1 MTAPA
6 TVRRLVWLLF
16 LSTSLGSAG
25 YIAGNTISAIVGD
38 SLSHT
43 TGLAGLPGA
52 IYMLGGALA
61 SYPASRFMEYTGRRL
76 GLSLGF
82 VLGIVGSLLA
92 GAAVL
97 TASFPLFLF
106 GLALMGASRAA
117 GDLARYAAAEMHL
130 TTERGR
136 AISRVVLGGT
146 VGAVLGPA
154 IVGPMGELAKSLG
167 APELAGPWFA
177 SAALFGL
184 GALLLFL
191 FLSPDPRDIGRR
203 LATQE
208 AEQQPENMPRRGVGE
223 LLRLPAVQTALAA
236 MILGQVVMVM
246 LMSMTALH
254 MRGNQHNLNDISIVI
269 SLHTLGM
276 FGPSLFS
283 GQLVDKWGRAPVI
296 GTGAALTIFSCLLAP
311 LSTDT
316 WVLGAALLLL
326 GLGWNFCYVAGG
338 ALLTDALT
346 PSERTH
352 GQGSTDLLINLVSAL
367 GSLSSGLLYASAG
380 YALIAWVGLGLTLVP
395 LFLAASLTAR
405 QKRRASLTAI
415 SP

>member
-1 MTAPA
+1 MTPPS

-16 LSTSLGSAG
+16 FSTSLGSAG
-25 YIAGNTISAIVGD
+25 YIAGNTIAAIVGD
-38 SLSHT
+38 SLSQAK
-43 TGLAGLPGA
+43 GLAGLPGA

-61 SYPASRFMEYTGRRL
+61 SYPAARFMERIGRRL

-82 VLGIVGSLLA
+82 IIGIMGSLLA
-92 GAAVL
+92 GAAVI

-117 GDLARYAAAEMHL
+117 GDLGRYAAAEMHL
-130 TTERGR
+130 TAERGR

-177 SAALFGL
+177 SAALFAL
-184 GALLLFL
+184 GSLLLFL
-191 FLSPDPRDIGRR
+191 FLSPDPRDIGRT
-203 LATQE
+203 LAAHE
-208 AEQQPENMPRRGVGE
+208 ASQQIEIAPTRGWGE

-236 MILGQVVMVM
+236 MVLGQAVMVM

-254 MRGNQHNLNDISIVI
+254 MRGHQHGLGDISIVI

-276 FGPSLFS
+276 FGPSIFS
-283 GQLVDKWGRAPVI
+283 GQLVDRWGRAPVI
-296 GTGAALTIFSCLLAP
+296 GAGAALTIVSCLLAP

-316 WVLGAALLLL
+316 WVIGAALLLL
-326 GLGWNFCYVAGG
+326 GLGWNFCYVAGA

-346 PSERTH
+346 PAERSQ
-352 GQGSTDLLINLVSAL
+352 GQGSTDLLINLISAS
-367 GSLSSGLLYASAG
+367 GSLSSGLLFASAG
-380 YALIAWVGLGLTLVP
+380 YALIAWVGLGLTLIP
-395 LFLAASLTAR
+395 LALAVSLAAR
-405 QKRRASLTAI
+405 QKRRASLSAV
-415 SP
+415 

>member
-1 MTAPA
+1 MTPSAP
-6 TVRRLVWLLF
+6 VRRLVWLLF
-16 LSTSLGSAG
+16 FSTSLGSAG
-25 YIAGNTISAIVGD
+25 YIAGNTIAALVGD
-38 SLSHT
+38 SLSHAK
-43 TGLAGLPGA
+43 GLAGLPGA

-61 SYPASRFMEYTGRRL
+61 SYPASRFMERTGRRL

-82 VLGIVGSLLA
+82 MIGIVGSLLA
-92 GAAVL
+92 GAAVI

-117 GDLARYAAAEMHL
+117 GDLGRYAAAEMHL
-130 TTERGR
+130 TAERGR

-177 SAALFGL
+177 SAALFAL

-191 FLSPDPRDIGRR
+191 LLSPDPRDIGRT
-203 LATQE
+203 LAAQE
-208 AEQQPENMPRRGVGE
+208 SDLQVENAPVRGWGE

-236 MILGQVVMVM
+236 MVLGQAVMVM

-254 MRGNQHNLNDISIVI
+254 MRGHQHGLGDISIVI

-276 FGPSLFS
+276 FGPSIFS
-283 GQLVDKWGRAPVI
+283 GQLVDRWGRAPVI
-296 GTGAALTIFSCLLAP
+296 GAGAALTILACLLAP

-316 WVLGAALLLL
+316 WVIGAALLLL
-326 GLGWNFCYVAGG
+326 GLGWNFCYVAGA

-346 PSERTH
+346 PAERSQ
-352 GQGSTDLLINLVSAL
+352 GQGSTDLLINLISAS
-367 GSLSSGLLYASAG
+367 GSLSSGLLFASAG
-380 YALIAWVGLGLTLVP
+380 YALIAWVGLGLTLLP
-395 LFLAASLTAR
+395 LLLAASLTAR
-405 QKRRASLTAI
+405 QKRRASLSAV
-415 SP
+415 